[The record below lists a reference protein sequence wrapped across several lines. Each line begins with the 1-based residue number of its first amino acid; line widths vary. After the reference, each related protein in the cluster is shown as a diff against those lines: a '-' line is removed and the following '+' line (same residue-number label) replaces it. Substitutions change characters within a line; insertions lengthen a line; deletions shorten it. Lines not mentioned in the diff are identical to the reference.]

1 MFCLTA
7 AVVLTTTLCSGEE
20 PATQLITEHSY
31 DAPVVTGPVL
41 DSLILDGPVG
51 AQPLSEETSNDALK
65 ARINSLENQVLW
77 LQQNQNKQCPDVLGT
92 LNHQL
97 QCQSVGTGGLF
108 FEAEASFLRPY
119 LSGAR
124 SSATSTGGKWL
135 DPSYGTATR
144 LKLGYESDSGLGF
157 RGQYFSFN
165 HGNDIASTFGGGSVG
180 LKMDVIDAE
189 VTLKNSFRNW
199 DLGVSG
205 GVRYGYLGINGDG
218 VVIFP
223 GQLTFEGIG
232 ATASIDGRR
241 KLGNSGLTLFGS
253 LRGSLLL
260 GEIHNGQPVSGL
272 AYGSIEDEIAQVID
286 HQMGIAWTVPTN
298 TKAQL
303 RVKAAWETQFW
314 LNDTIA
320 DDFFGIGSNVA
331 LSGPS
336 VALEV
341 RF

>member
-1 MFCLTA
+1 MSIRPAAMFYLA
-7 AVVLTTTLCSGEE
+7 GAVALCTTVANAEE
-20 PATQLITEHSY
+20 RELQ
-31 DAPVVTGPVL
+31 VVTGPVVEV
-41 DSLILDGPVG
+41 DSPE
-51 AQPLSEETSNDALK
+51 PLE
-65 ARINSLENQVLW
+65 ARIQSLENQIEW
-77 LQQNQNKQCPDVLGT
+77 LQKNQCNQCPDVLGT
-92 LNHQL
+92 LNQQL
-97 QCQSVGTGGLF
+97 HCQSVGTGGIF

-119 LSGAR
+119 LSGAL

-135 DPSYGTATR
+135 DPSYGTGTR
-144 LKLGYESDSGLGF
+144 LKLGIESDSGLGF
-157 RGQYFSFN
+157 RGQYFSLN
-165 HGNDIASTFGGGSVG
+165 HGNDIASSFGGGSVG

-189 VTLKNSFRNW
+189 VTLKNNFRNW

-232 ATASIDGRR
+232 ATASIDARR

-253 LRGSLLL
+253 LRGSFLL
-260 GEIHNGQPVSGL
+260 GEIHNGQPVRGL
-272 AYGSIEDEIAQVID
+272 AYGSVEDEIAQVID
-286 HQMGIAWTVPTN
+286 HQMGVAWLLPTN
-298 TKAQL
+298 TKTQIQ
-303 RVKAAWETQFW
+303 VKAAWETQFW

-320 DDFFGIGSNVA
+320 DDVFGIGSNLA

-341 RF
+341 RY